1 MGSAIKDI
9 RTQVRQQVQLPAGY
23 YIQYGGQFESQE
35 RATQTL
41 LFSGG
46 LAFVVIAILL
56 YFAVNSIP
64 ATLMIMINLPLALV
78 GGIFSVALGG
88 GILSVAS
95 MVGFITLFGVAT
107 RNGLLL
113 VDNYNTKLAA
123 GMPLQKVLTEGSMER
138 LVAILMTALSSALGM
153 VPLVIGTGA
162 GKEIL
167 QPLAV
172 VVLGGLFS
180 STALTLLVLPA
191 LYSQFGKFL
200 VLKKSKPVALPK
212 VGGELSV

>member
-1 MGSAIKDI
+1 
-9 RTQVRQQVQLPAGY
+9 
-23 YIQYGGQFESQE
+23 
-35 RATQTL
+35 
-41 LFSGG
+41 
-46 LAFVVIAILL
+46 ILM
-56 YFAVNSIP
+56 YFAVKSIA
-64 ATLMIMINLPLALV
+64 ATVMIMLNLPLAIT

-95 MVGFITLFGVAT
+95 LVGFITLFGVAT

-113 VDNYNTKLAA
+113 VDNYNQKFAA
-123 GMPLQKVLTEGSMER
+123 GIPFKTAIFQGSIER
-138 LVAILMTALSSALGM
+138 LVAILMTALTSALGM
-153 VPLVIGTGA
+153 LPLAWGTGA

-191 LYSQFGKFL
+191 LYSQFGKIL
-200 VLKKSKPVALPK
+200 VSKKIANSSTYLVKSEDIKIESNAK
-212 VGGELSV
+212 VL